1 MKTKRSSQAFF
12 LWVISLI
19 FLFNPNI
26 SVVDPLPDF
35 FAFYFISR
43 LLLRAGDTAPYFE
56 EARRSAIHLTWLGVA
71 KLASLFVIAIVRGAN
86 NSDFD
91 IVALFS
97 LVFMAGEI
105 IISVNFIRNLFRALF
120 YLGERGDK
128 PSIYTK
134 LKDGTRFSVDP
145 DVLCNVSYLFVVVKC
160 LSYSLPFMLLL
171 TNDPYASAASPRGL
185 FPTVLTITALLTL
198 AIGLVWL
205 IHAIRYA
212 ALTVKSGDFDSA
224 LDNMMSDEA
233 RYTFERKKLVRAL
246 SSVPTLFALAS
257 VFSLQIAF
265 SGYRN
270 INIVPNLIIGVLFF
284 ILATKLEDKKTR
296 LPLMISS
303 LVYAAASAT
312 AHLFHIRFLR
322 QFEYFELLKSEDAR
336 RAYLSVEIWGA
347 IEFIAFVAMTL
358 FLLLAL
364 RRFLLDNTG
373 ISRNSEKYRETDR
386 RFHRSILARTY
397 VMIALGA
404 LSGAARFLSVFINS
418 EVQLVQLNPNDFVAE
433 AIPAPS
439 LPWFGALAF
448 FIAIIYI
455 AYSFYHASYIK
466 EELRAKNFIE
476 Q

>member
-1 MKTKRSSQAFF
+1 MKATRNTQTFF

-26 SVVDPLPDF
+26 SVIDPLPDF

-43 LLLRAGDTAPYFE
+43 LLVRAGDTAPYFE
-56 EARRSAIHLTWLGVA
+56 EARKSAIHLAWLSVA
-71 KLASLFVIAIVRGAN
+71 KLASLLVIAIVRGAN

-134 LKDGTRFSVDP
+134 LKDGTRFAVDP
-145 DVLCNVSYLFVVVKC
+145 DVLCSISYLFVVVKC

-171 TNDPYASAASPRGL
+171 SSDPFTSGASPRGL
-185 FPTVLTITALLTL
+185 FPTLLTVTALLTL

-224 LDNMMSDEA
+224 LDNMMSDEV
-233 RYTFERKKLVRAL
+233 RYTFERKRLVRSL
-246 SSVPTLFALAS
+246 SSVPTLFAFAS

-265 SGYRN
+265 SGYRS
-270 INIVPNLIIGVLFF
+270 INIVPNLIIGILFF
-284 ILATKLEDKKTR
+284 VLATKLRDGKTR
-296 LPLMISS
+296 SWLSVSS
-303 LVYAAASAT
+303 LVYTATSAV
-312 AHLFHIRFLR
+312 AYLFHIRFLR
-322 QFEYFELLKSEDAR
+322 QFEYFELLQSEDAR
-336 RAYLSVEIWGA
+336 RAYLPVEIWGA
-347 IEFIAFVAMTL
+347 IEFIAFIAMTL

-373 ISRNSEKYRETDR
+373 ISRGSEKYRETDR
-386 RFHRSILARTY
+386 LYHRSILARTY
-397 VMIALGA
+397 AMIALGA
-404 LSGAARFLSVFINS
+404 LSGIARFLSVFINS
-418 EVQLVQLNPNDFVAE
+418 EVQLIQLNPNDFSAVP
-433 AIPAPS
+433 IPAPTV
-439 LPWFGALAF
+439 PWFGALSLF
-448 FIAIIYI
+448 VAIIYI
-455 AYSFYHASYIK
+455 AYSFYHAAYLK
-466 EELRAKNFIE
+466 EEIRAKNFIE
-476 Q
+476 